1 MITVIAE
8 HSVNLELLPMHAKIL
23 DLGCRGFDFTDQLRA
38 LGHTVYPVDIDDL
51 QTRKSYHRIAIS
63 YKNGFCRVQTFAND
77 PQSTRILPDSHEN
90 ATGELVE
97 MMTISEFSKRKNVDN
112 WDLIK
117 IDIEGEEY
125 KILEGA
131 QHPMA
136 TQISIEFH
144 EHTDRKI
151 GKERIDDLLERL
163 SKFYVIYN
171 QNWEARHGAG
181 FNYWDILLIK
191 R

>member
-8 HSVNLELLPMHAKIL
+8 HSVNLELLPIHSNVL
-23 DLGCRGFDFTDQLRA
+23 DLGCRGFEFTDQLRA
-38 LGHTVYPVDIDDL
+38 LGHSVYPVDIDTL
-51 QTRKSYHRIAIS
+51 ETRKNYHRIAIS
-63 YKNGFCRVQTFAND
+63 HRNGFAKVQIFPND
-77 PQSTRILPDSHEN
+77 PQSTRILPDTN
-90 ATGELVE
+90 QDAKGDLIE
-97 MMTISEFSKRKNVDN
+97 MMTIAEFSKRNGVEK

-125 KILEGA
+125 KILESA

-136 TQISIEFH
+136 TQVSVEFH

-151 GKERIDDLLERL
+151 GKERLDDLLLRL